1 MPKLLENSIKKKEF
15 VPIVV
20 EKTKEAYDRIS
31 ARLSNSFMFS
41 SLDDKDKDIVVKAMR
56 ENKFSYIFVFIF

>member
-1 MPKLLENSIKKKEF
+1 M
-15 VPIVV
+15 V